1 MKSSLPFLS
10 ALVVLS
16 PLACGEPTTVAPTAA
31 TSISVPFPLTKA
43 QCTLPATPV
52 IKARLKFSKAAT
64 DDPEPNVPDCELSM
78 QSQAN
83 GDFATRGECTKI
95 PIGHALTL
103 TLQWYV
109 PAPTVTKDLILAESV
124 GRADLTA
131 PETQVVEVV
140 FNPETPSLKPKT
152 KALSTETTA
161 EKDRFNCDR
170 TGSNVCDKTTPPTAG
185 TGTDADT
192 CSNLE
197 ELCMG
202 TLFLEQ
208 NNNCTN

>member
-1 MKSSLPFLS
+1 MKRLAPFVIL
-10 ALVVLS
+10 LVVS
-16 PLACGEPTTVAPTAA
+16 CGAPPMAA

-52 IKARLKFSKAAT
+52 IKARLKFTKAVAE
-64 DDPEPNVPDCELSM
+64 DPDPNVPDCELSM

-83 GDFATRGECTKI
+83 GDFATRGECTNI
-95 PIGHALTL
+95 PTGHSLTL

-109 PAPTVTKDLILAESV
+109 VPPTAAKDLILAESV
-124 GRADLTA
+124 GRADLTK
-131 PETQVVEVV
+131 PDTQVVEVFFDPTV
-140 FNPETPSLKPKT
+140 PSLKPKT
-152 KALSTETTA
+152 EASSTETTA

-185 TGTDADT
+185 SGTDADS

-202 TLFLEQ
+202 TLFLEK
-208 NNNCTN
+208 NDNCTN